1 MPAFSEC
8 VCMAF
13 TCFCLSSWRGSL
25 ATGRGG
31 GGERER
37 ALLLVGASHS
47 QPPFVSARSLSLS
60 LRSPKAT
67 QAHHLTCDRDRP
79 LPAHLAGSG
88 QDGAWGGGAGTAC
101 AGARRRRCHH
111 RRRGDAAVESDGHC
125 LCCVRERRVRH
136 KRRARACEFARVPH
150 AAGFVCVN
158 QFFFF
163 FFFFFPPPLS
173 SLPNLSF
180 PHTPDPHK
188 RERFRSAPTR
198 FDTRH
203 TPHTHT
209 NTPT

>member
-8 VCMAF
+8 ACMAF
-13 TCFCLSSWRGSL
+13 TRFCLSSWRGSL

-136 KRRARACEFARVPH
+136 KRRARACDFARVPH

-158 QFFFF
+158 QVFFF

-198 FDTRH
+198 FDTSH